1 MSTGRRPGL
10 VSVVACGTLLVTL
23 AVGGCTSAGANG
35 KGTVANTG
43 TAGSGSK
50 DNLVL
55 GLEADIPGWDPGKI
69 LPGSVAWASQAV
81 YDTIFSC
88 DEFGHVKPDIAQSY
102 DFTDNNT
109 KLTLHL
115 RSGMKFSDGTPVDG
129 PAVRAALE
137 YQVNAPGGKS
147 FLPGVKVSSPN
158 ASTVVMTTP
167 KPKSYL
173 TTLMCMGSGA
183 IASPKYLK
191 SGKLDQAPVGSGPYV
206 YDRADSTPGSVYV
219 LTKNPHHWNAANYPY
234 QKITLKVLTDRT
246 ARLNALKS
254 GQISGAITDAST
266 LSQLKSSGL
275 TALVQH
281 GQWAGL
287 LIEDRKGKI
296 VPALG
301 DVRVRRAVNMV
312 FDKAAIAQKLYQ
324 GQAEPTSQIFRKNS
338 AAWIPGLKDPY
349 PYDIKAA
356 RKLMAEAG
364 YAHGF
369 SVQIPYL
376 ADFGL
381 DAAMPVVI
389 QGLRELG
396 IEAKQVTLSGSNA
409 LLDMLSGKYPVI
421 FWPLGNH
428 GDSRLSIDGTVL
440 PTSVWNTEK
449 ATDPTIDRLWNTVL
463 TTQGEKSATAQKE
476 LNQHLVDQAWFAPW
490 VYMNSFFGYDPK
502 KIELGKSTDLNQLA
516 PQLSDFR

>member
-1 MSTGRRPGL
+1 MATGRRRGL
-10 VSVVACGTLLVTL
+10 APVVACGALLATL
-23 AVGGCTSAGANG
+23 AASGCTSGNTNGEGAAGG
-35 KGTVANTG
+35 GR
-43 TAGSGSK
+43 TAK

-69 LPGSVAWASQAV
+69 LPGSVAWASEAV

-88 DEFGHVKPDIAQSY
+88 DEFGNVKPNLARSY

-115 RSGMKFSDGTPVDG
+115 RPGMKFSDGTPVDG
-129 PAVRAALE
+129 PAVKEALE

-147 FLPGVKVSSPN
+147 FLPGVKVSSPDT
-158 ASTVVMTTP
+158 STVVVTTP

-173 TTLMCMGSGA
+173 TTFLCLGSGA
-183 IASPKYLK
+183 IASPQYLA
-191 SGKLDQAPVGSGPYV
+191 SGNLDRAPVGSGPYL
-206 YDRADSTPGSVYV
+206 YDKAASTPGSVYV
-219 LTKNPHHWNAANYPY
+219 LEKNPAHWNADHYPY
-234 QKITLKVLTDRT
+234 KKITLKVLTDRT
-246 ARLNALKS
+246 ARVNALKS
-254 GQISGAITDAST
+254 GQISGTIADTST

-275 TALVQH
+275 KPLVQQ

-301 DVRVRRAVNMV
+301 DVRVRRAINMV

-324 GQAEPTSQIFRKNS
+324 GQAEPTAQIFRKNS
-338 AAWIPGLKDPY
+338 AAWIPDLKDPY
-349 PYDIKAA
+349 PYDISAA
-356 RKLMAEAG
+356 KKLMAEAG
-364 YAHGF
+364 YADGF
-369 SVQIPYL
+369 SVDIPYL
-376 ADFGL
+376 ANFGL

-389 QGLRELG
+389 QGLKELN

-409 LLDMLSGKYPVI
+409 LLDMLSGKYPII

-440 PTSVWNTEK
+440 PTSVWNTQK
-449 ATDPTIDRLWNTVL
+449 ITDPTIDRLWNTVL
-463 TTQGEKSATAQKE
+463 TSQGEKSATPQKQ
-476 LNQHLVDQAWFAPW
+476 LNQHLIDQAWFAPW

-502 KIELGKSTDLNQLA
+502 KVELDKSTDLNQLA
-516 PQLSDFR
+516 PKLSDFR